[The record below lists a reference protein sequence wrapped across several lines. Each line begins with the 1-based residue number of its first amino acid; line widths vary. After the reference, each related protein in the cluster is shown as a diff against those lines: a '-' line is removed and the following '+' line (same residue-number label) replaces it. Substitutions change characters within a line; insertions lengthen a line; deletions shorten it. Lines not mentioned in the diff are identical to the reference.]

1 MWPPLPENPAWLWM
15 CIVPILKGVSGK
27 YHGCVTCRISYNF
40 CLMTVF
46 YLVSLSLICSCFLL
60 SCRMSWIPL
69 GKRMSNLV
77 NGIVNWGKLFIFS
90 DFWSTKSFLITKI
103 HLWSTKMLILSWSP
117 SKSKETSLTSR
128 ITYVLAW
135 EGITASG
142 LKTQRLPGFHWAS

>member
-1 MWPPLPENPAWLWM
+1 MASLTNWMHKREYFAWCIPKKLKKQTKKTADSAVFFVCGLFSLWFKKSIVCACNPIEMPIKMWYNE
-15 CIVPILKGVSGK
+15 VS
-27 YHGCVTCRISYNF
+27 HEQQADRMRISKN
-40 CLMTVF
+40 
-46 YLVSLSLICSCFLL
+46 
-60 SCRMSWIPL
+60 R
-69 GKRMSNLV
+69 
-77 NGIVNWGKLFIFS
+77 KLFIFS

-117 SKSKETSLTSR
+117 SKSKEASLTSR